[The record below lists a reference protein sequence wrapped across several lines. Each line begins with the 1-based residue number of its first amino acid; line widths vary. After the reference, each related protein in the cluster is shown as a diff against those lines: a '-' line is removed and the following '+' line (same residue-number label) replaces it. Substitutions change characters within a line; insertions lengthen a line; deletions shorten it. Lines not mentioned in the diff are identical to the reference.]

1 MEKLYVTKFSI
12 VAWDKAKSCEEC
24 GVEYPPLHNFS
35 VIACCG
41 VEMCCCFC
49 CNWETV
55 PCRTCKENN
64 NGSILINKLKN
75 TCEDCEKEKKTRKK
89 EEEGKK
95 IVQIIQNSI

>member
-24 GVEYPPLHNFS
+24 GVEYPPLHNFC

-89 EEEGKK
+89 EEGKK
-95 IVQIIQNSI
+95 IVEIIQKSI